1 MSRLRPG
8 MWSRKS
14 DDDVDA
20 SLDKVEHIKLDLTQN
35 KAFDKVKI
43 SRNDDMIN
51 VAFCTIGNRQPNLQS
66 EIQQYEAD
74 VRIPLWFAN
83 WCKQYAKVPYFSYLS
98 YVHTL
103 STSTR
108 TMLKLK
114 GQAEAGLKELD
125 FDHLTLVKPAW
136 IKRPFEE
143 YQQRLIVMNKD
154 GQKASSSKLEQKH
167 MKALWW
173 IEENCRMLPFV
184 MWVPSI
190 LLPSRMQ
197 SIDARTVAR
206 SMVADAELFCQYQN
220 SGLIPDSMD
229 VEKDNEMWNFNIR
242 QLYYS
247 DMIKLAESR
256 LK

>member
-1 MSRLRPG
+1 
-8 MWSRKS
+8 MWSKKS
-14 DDDVDA
+14 DDVVDA
-20 SLDKVEHIKLDLTQN
+20 SLDKVEHYKLDLTQN

-43 SRNDDMIN
+43 SRNDDLIN

-74 VRIPLWFAN
+74 VRIPLQFAN
-83 WCKQYAKVPYFSYLS
+83 WCKYYAQVPYFSYLS
-98 YVHTL
+98 YVYTL

-125 FDHLTLVKPAW
+125 FDQLTLVKPAW
-136 IKRPFEE
+136 IKRSFKE
-143 YQQRLIVMNKD
+143 YQQRVIAMYKD
-154 GQKASSSKLEQKH
+154 GQKAPSSKLEETI
-167 MKALWW
+167 MKAHWW
-173 IEENCRMLPFV
+173 IEENCRMFPLI
-184 MWVPSI
+184 MCVPAI

-197 SIDARTVAR
+197 SLDARTVAR
-206 SMVADAELFCQYQN
+206 SMVADAEQFCQYQN
-220 SGLIPDSMD
+220 SGLIPDFMD

-256 LK
+256 VK